1 MAGSTAQRRVTTLP
15 GEEFVERLLQH
26 VLPSGF
32 KRIRHYGLLAPA
44 AKAQRLVCARAL
56 LAMPAAQ
63 PATREDVAEFMRR
76 VAALDIVACPHCRG
90 GRWAVLEQRGPQPC
104 GPDGRAMDE
113 SCPRLPRAAGSDAGM
128 SRPIAPDACGRR
140 CGRPPVRPCR
150 HRGTGPAREPRCR
163 LHDAGTGAR
172 RGCDASICGNTAS
185 AAWRPPQRSG
195 CRSRGATLHCP
206 ITPAARQV

>member
-1 MAGSTAQRRVTTLP
+1 MGGNRWLAGSTAQRRVTTLP

-76 VAALDIVACPHCRG
+76 VAALDIAACPHCRG
-90 GRWAVLEQRGPQPC
+90 GRWVVLEQRGPQPC

-113 SCPRLPRAAGSDAGM
+113 SCRRA
-128 SRPIAPDACGRR
+128 
-140 CGRPPVRPCR
+140 CR
-150 HRGTGPAREPRCR
+150 GPPAR
-163 LHDAGTGAR
+163 
-172 RGCDASICGNTAS
+172 
-185 AAWRPPQRSG
+185 
-195 CRSRGATLHCP
+195 
-206 ITPAARQV
+206 TPG